1 MKEENKDKAIII
13 EDDLQTNQ
21 APEMKHAN
29 KKVIIFD
36 IIFIIT
42 IFVGIFIYMMNTD
55 GAENIGE
62 LLRTADYRW
71 VAVGTVCLLIM
82 WLAEAVSLHIPVK
95 RLYPTQSFMNSIK
108 ITMIGQLFNNVTPFF
123 TGGQIMQTYEMNQ
136 DGKRTSDSLSILT
149 MKFLTQQV
157 SMIGFTILVLLT
169 QFNYFK
175 ELFKNYIAIGIIGI
189 VMNIVL
195 LVMLIALGTNKNFV
209 MKIARPI
216 IRGISKIKIG
226 RIRFIKDSEAK
237 IEKFEKS
244 VANYSEQ
251 FKLMREHKGMVL
263 NMLIAGVVQ
272 TAAYYAIT
280 YAVYKTF
287 GNSGTNYLEIVTM
300 QTFLMLLITFI
311 PTPGSGLGAEGG
323 FLLIFGPIFREGT
336 INLAILFWRIYTF
349 YLPILIGALFMAPVR
364 RAITKRRAE
373 AQKS

>member
-1 MKEENKDKAIII
+1 MKEENEDKTIVIK
-13 EDDLQTNQ
+13 DDLHTKPM
-21 APEMKHAN
+21 PEMKRTN

-36 IIFIIT
+36 IIFIIA

-71 VAVGTVCLLIM
+71 VLAGIVCLIIM

-95 RLYPTQSFMNSIK
+95 RLYPTQKFTNSIK
-108 ITMIGQLFNNVTPFF
+108 ITMIGQLFNNITPFF

-136 DGKRTSDSLSILT
+136 SGKRTSDTLSILT

-157 SMIGFTILVLLT
+157 SMIVFTILILLT

-175 ELFKNYIAIGIIGI
+175 ELFKNYMAIGIIGI
-189 VMNIVL
+189 SMNIVL
-195 LVMLIALGTNKNFV
+195 LIMLISLGTNKNFI
-209 MKIARPI
+209 MKIAKPI
-216 IRGISKIKIG
+216 IRWIAKIRIGKIK
-226 RIRFIKDSEAK
+226 FIKNPEDR

-244 VANYSEQ
+244 VMNYSEQ

-263 NMLIAGVVQ
+263 NMFLAGIVQ
-272 TAAYYAIT
+272 TATYYAIT
-280 YAVYKTF
+280 YTVYKTF
-287 GNSGTNYLEIVTM
+287 GNSGTNYLQIVTL

-336 INLAILFWRIYTF
+336 INLSILVWRIYTF
-349 YLPILIGALFMAPVR
+349 YLPILIGALFMIPVK
-364 RAITKRRAE
+364 RAITKRREDA
-373 AQKS
+373 KKV

>member
-1 MKEENKDKAIII
+1 MKEESEDNVIVNKDELDTKPM
-13 EDDLQTNQ
+13 
-21 APEMKHAN
+21 PEMKHAN
-29 KKVIIFD
+29 KKIIIFD
-36 IIFIIT
+36 IIFIIA

-71 VAVGTVCLLIM
+71 VLAGIVCLIIM
-82 WLAEAVSLHIPVK
+82 WLAETVSLHIPVK
-95 RLYPTQSFMNSIK
+95 RLYPTQKFTNSIK
-108 ITMIGQLFNNVTPFF
+108 ITMIGQLFNNITPFF

-136 DGKRTSDSLSILT
+136 SGKRTSDTLSILT

-157 SMIGFTILVLLT
+157 SMIVFTILILLT

-175 ELFKNYIAIGIIGI
+175 ELFKNYMVIGIIGI
-189 VMNIVL
+189 SMNVVL
-195 LVMLIALGTNKNFV
+195 LIMLIALGTNKNFI
-209 MKIARPI
+209 MKIAKPI
-216 IRGISKIKIG
+216 IRGIAKIKIG
-226 RIRFIKDSEAK
+226 KIRFIKNPEER

-244 VANYSEQ
+244 VMNYSEQ

-263 NMLIAGVVQ
+263 NMFLAGIIQ

-280 YAVYKTF
+280 YTVYKTF
-287 GNSGTNYLEIVTM
+287 GNSGTNYLQIVTL

-336 INLAILFWRIYTF
+336 INLSILVWRIYTF
-349 YLPILIGALFMAPVR
+349 YLPILIGALFMIPVK
-364 RAITKRRAE
+364 RAITKRREE
-373 AQKS
+373 AKKV

>member
-1 MKEENKDKAIII
+1 MKEESEDKTVAIKDNLPT
-13 EDDLQTNQ
+13 ET

-175 ELFKNYIAIGIIGI
+175 ELFQNYIAIGIIGI
-189 VMNIVL
+189 SMNIVL
-195 LVMLIALGTNKNFV
+195 LIMLIALGTNKNFV
-209 MKIARPI
+209 MKMARPI

-226 RIRFIKDSEAK
+226 RIRFIKDPEAK

-349 YLPILIGALFMAPVR
+349 YLPILLGALFMIPVK

>member
-1 MKEENKDKAIII
+1 MKEGSEDKTFVNK
-13 EDDLQTNQ
+13 EDLQTKPV
-21 APEMKHAN
+21 PEMKHTN

-36 IIFIIT
+36 IVFIIA

-62 LLRTADYRW
+62 LIRTADYRW
-71 VAVGTVCLLIM
+71 VLAGIVCLIVM

-95 RLYPTQSFMNSIK
+95 RLYPTQKFTNSIK

-136 DGKRTSDSLSILT
+136 SGKRTSDSLSILT

-157 SMIGFTILVLLT
+157 SMIVFTILILLT
-169 QFNYFK
+169 QFNYFR
-175 ELFKNYIAIGIIGI
+175 ELFKNYMAIGIIGI
-189 VMNIVL
+189 SMNIVL
-195 LVMLIALGTNKNFV
+195 LIMLVALGTNKNFV
-209 MKIARPI
+209 MKIAKPI
-216 IRGISKIKIG
+216 IKGIAKIKIG
-226 RIRFIKDSEAK
+226 KIRFIKNPEAK

-244 VANYSEQ
+244 VMNYSEQ

-263 NMLIAGVVQ
+263 NMFLAGIVQ

-280 YAVYKTF
+280 YTVYKTF
-287 GNSGTNYLEIVTM
+287 GNSGTNYLQIVTL

-336 INLAILFWRIYTF
+336 INLSILVWRIYTF

-364 RAITKRRAE
+364 RAITKRREE
-373 AQKS
+373 AKKA

>member
-1 MKEENKDKAIII
+1 MKEESEDKAIVVK
-13 EDDLQTNQ
+13 DDLQTKPTQ
-21 APEMKHAN
+21 EIKRTN

-36 IIFIIT
+36 IVFIT
-42 IFVGIFIYMMNTD
+42 VIFVGIFIYMMNTD

-62 LLRTADYRW
+62 LLRTADYKW
-71 VAVGTVCLLIM
+71 VLAGIVCLIVM

-95 RLYPTQSFMNSIK
+95 RLYPTQKFTNSIK

-136 DGKRTSDSLSILT
+136 SGKRTSDSLSILT
-149 MKFLTQQV
+149 MKFLTQQI
-157 SMIGFTILVLLT
+157 SMIVFTILILLT

-195 LVMLIALGTNKNFV
+195 LAVLIALGTNKNFV
-209 MKIARPI
+209 MKIAKPI
-216 IRGISKIKIG
+216 IKGIAKIKIG
-226 RIRFIKDSEAK
+226 KIRFIKDPEAK
-237 IEKFEKS
+237 IEKFDES
-244 VANYSEQ
+244 VMNYSEQ
-251 FKLMREHKGMVL
+251 FKLMREHKAMVL
-263 NMLIAGVVQ
+263 SMFLAGVVQ
-272 TAAYYAIT
+272 TAVYYAIT
-280 YAVYKTF
+280 YTVYKAF
-287 GNSGTNYLEIVTM
+287 GNSGTNYLQIVTL

-336 INLAILFWRIYTF
+336 INLSILVWRIYTF

-364 RAITKRRAE
+364 RAITKRREE
-373 AQKS
+373 AKKS